1 VSTRGGTTEAD
12 AARLLEP
19 RPGLGVPVPAFDGRS
34 LPNVTSSVVRAAGV
48 EIEGAP
54 GQLPPL
60 APDID
65 PFDGRRAEGPIVVLL
80 VDALGWPGFGS
91 REALEGAGYPPPWL
105 ERARPITTV
114 FPTTTTVALTSLST
128 GASPSQHG
136 IAGHRLY
143 LPSYGM
149 VAEILRMAPNG
160 MSPVDALAG
169 PNWAPSMLSGV
180 PSVFRRGLAT
190 TALSRDK
197 FESTA
202 FTRMIYDGA
211 TFVGYSTAPDF
222 AFHLAELL
230 DRPRPPSVI
239 FAYWDDLDTVGHLR
253 GPEVEFDAFEA
264 AHVRGMLQLA
274 RRRLPSDLARR
285 TTVLITGDH
294 GQVRATPESEVA
306 LDRVPEVASL
316 LSRPPTGDRRAGF
329 LSARQGRVD
338 ELTQGLE
345 RILPAGRRILPMS
358 RAVELGMFGPPP
370 YHPELSER
378 LGDLL
383 VLVPAPASLTYHLPG
398 APARKR
404 FLRGGHGGIDPEEL
418 LIPLIAGGLAEL

>member
-1 VSTRGGTTEAD
+1 VSPGGASAESD
-12 AARLLEP
+12 AVRLLEP
-19 RPGLGVPVPAFDGRS
+19 HPGLGLPVPAFDGRS
-34 LPNVTSSVVRAAGV
+34 LPNITSSVVRAAG
-48 EIEGAP
+48 IELEGTP
-54 GQLPPL
+54 SLLPPL
-60 APDID
+60 ARGLD
-65 PFDGRRAEGPIVVLL
+65 PFDGGRAEGPIVVLL
-80 VDALGWPGFGS
+80 VDALGWPASGS
-91 REALEGAGYPPPWL
+91 REPLARAGYPRQWL
-105 ERARPITTV
+105 DRARPITTV
-114 FPTTTTVALTSLST
+114 FPTTTTVALASLST

-180 PSVFRRGLAT
+180 PSVFRRGLSA

-211 TFVGYSTAPDF
+211 AFVGYSTAPDF

-230 DRPRPPSVI
+230 DRPRPPAVI

-253 GPEVEFDAFEA
+253 GPDVEFDAFEA
-264 AHVRGMLQLA
+264 AHVQRMLDLA
-274 RRRLPSDLARR
+274 RRRVPAELARR

-294 GQVRATPESEVA
+294 GQVPADPGSEVV
-306 LDRVPEVASL
+306 LDRVPEVAAL

-329 LSARQGRVD
+329 LYARQGRVD
-338 ELTQGLE
+338 DLARALE
-345 RILPAGRRILPMS
+345 RILPSAHRILSMS
-358 RAVELGMFGPPP
+358 EAVQFGLFGPPP
-370 YHPELSER
+370 YHPELTER

-383 VLVPAPASLTYHLPG
+383 VLVAAPASLTYHLPG
-398 APARKR
+398 SLPRKR

-418 LIPLIAGGLAEL
+418 LVPLIAGSLAEV